1 MKVVSI
7 GSIAENS
14 FPKGLAKRA
23 MKSIELA
30 HADVCRPMRVVSLN
44 NNLLF
49 VAFIDDFSRLT
60 WVYFAKEKSVVFSI
74 FKIKWE

>member
-7 GSIAENS
+7 GSIADNS
-14 FPKGLAKRA
+14 FTKGLAKRA

-30 HADVCRPMRVVSLN
+30 HADVCRPMQVVSLN

-49 VAFIDDFSRLT
+49 VAFIDDFSRLHGFT
-60 WVYFAKEKSVVFSI
+60 LPKKNQLSFQFSR
-74 FKIKWE
+74 